1 MRILPKIN
9 SFHAVA
15 DRKNQTQKKHT
26 QVKER
31 KKNIR
36 KHEDGL
42 KQMFSFIASLNIL

>member
-15 DRKNQTQKKHT
+15 EGKKK
-26 QVKER
+26 VKE
-31 KKNIR
+31 